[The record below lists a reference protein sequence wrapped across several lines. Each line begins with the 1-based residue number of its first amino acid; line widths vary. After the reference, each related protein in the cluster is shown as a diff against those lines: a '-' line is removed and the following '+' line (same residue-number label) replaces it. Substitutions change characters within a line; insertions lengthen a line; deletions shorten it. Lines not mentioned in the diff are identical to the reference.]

1 MKDNRVRQKV
11 ITGEAAVG
19 CFLGLGSPSVAELLA
34 YSGYEW
40 LLVETE
46 HNALDS
52 AQVEHMLMAIDG
64 SGAMPMVRVPPS
76 DLFAIQKALDIGAM
90 GIIVPMVK
98 TVEEVEAVVA
108 ATRYPPEGK
117 RGFGPLRASRYT
129 LDASVPGV
137 DDMTTWNGPTGT
149 SWWACCWRPPRQWRT
164 WSGSLRCPGSTCST
178 WACGTCR
185 SALGVDPRRQP
196 NPETDAVI
204 DKALQ
209 VGRETGVAIGIGV
222 GSPEDLAHRLEQGF
236 IFLGYGSDYSLLL
249 GGAKSALE
257 TFRASQS
264 GKAAS
269 G

>member
-1 MKDNRVRQKV
+1 MQENRVRQKV
-11 ITGEAAVG
+11 IAGETAVG
-19 CFLGLGSPSVAELLA
+19 CFMGLGSPSVAELLA
-34 YSGYEW
+34 YSGYDW

-52 AQVEHMLMAIDG
+52 AQVERMLMAIDG

-76 DLFAIQKALDIGAM
+76 DLFAIQKALDIGGM

-98 TVEEVEAVVA
+98 TVEEAEAVVA
-108 ATRYPPEGK
+108 ATRYPPEGN

-129 LDASVPGV
+129 LDYDDYLERANRNILVGLLLETAEAVEDLERIAAVPGV
-137 DDMTTWNGPTGT
+137 DLLYMGMWDL
-149 SWWACCWRPPRQWRT
+149 
-164 WSGSLRCPGSTCST
+164 SL
-178 WACGTCR
+178 
-185 SALGVDPRRQP
+185 ALGVDPRRQP
-196 NPETDAVI
+196 HPETDAVI

-209 VGRETGVAIGIGV
+209 VGRDTGVAIGIGV

-236 IFLGYGSDYSLLL
+236 TFLGYGSDYSLLV
-249 GGAKSALE
+249 GGARSAVE

-264 GKAAS
+264 GQAES

>member
-11 ITGEAAVG
+11 IAGEAAVG

-98 TVEEVEAVVA
+98 TVEEAEAVVA

-129 LDASVPGV
+129 LDYEDYLERANRNILVGLLLETAEAVEDLERIASVPGV
-137 DDMTTWNGPTGT
+137 DLLYMGMWDL
-149 SWWACCWRPPRQWRT
+149 
-164 WSGSLRCPGSTCST
+164 SL
-178 WACGTCR
+178 
-185 SALGVDPRRQP
+185 ALGVDPRRQP

-209 VGRETGVAIGIGV
+209 VGRDTGVAIGIGV

-264 GKAAS
+264 GKAES

>member
-1 MKDNRVRQKV
+1 MQENQVRRKV
-11 ITGEAAVG
+11 IAGETAVG

-34 YSGYEW
+34 YSGYDW

-52 AQVEHMLMAIDG
+52 AQVERMLMAIDG

-76 DLFAIQKALDIGAM
+76 DLFAIQKALDVGAM

-98 TVEEVEAVVA
+98 TVEEAEAVVA
-108 ATRYPPEGK
+108 ATRYPPEGN

-129 LDASVPGV
+129 LDYEDYLERANQNILVGLLLETAEAVEDLEQIASVPGV
-137 DDMTTWNGPTGT
+137 DLLYMGMWDL
-149 SWWACCWRPPRQWRT
+149 
-164 WSGSLRCPGSTCST
+164 SL
-178 WACGTCR
+178 
-185 SALGVDPRRQP
+185 ALGVDPRRQP

-204 DKALQ
+204 DKALK
-209 VGRETGVAIGIGV
+209 VGRDTGVAIGIGV
-222 GSPEDLAHRLEQGF
+222 GSPEDLAHRLDQGF
-236 IFLGYGSDYSLLL
+236 AFLGYGSDYSLLV

-264 GKAAS
+264 GKVEDR
-269 G
+269 